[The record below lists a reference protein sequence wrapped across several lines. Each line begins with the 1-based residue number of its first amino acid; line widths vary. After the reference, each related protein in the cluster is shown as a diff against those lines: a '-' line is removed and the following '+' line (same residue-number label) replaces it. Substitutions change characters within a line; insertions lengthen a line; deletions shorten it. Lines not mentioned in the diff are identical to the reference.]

1 MTDHVAPV
9 QALLL
14 VDVQTAFV
22 AGAEAVPDAARLL
35 RHSRDLLDRAR
46 TSGALVVHLQNDGPR
61 GAADEPGTPGWELF
75 LPVEDHGREVVV
87 RKTEDDGFDGTA
99 LGALLDRAG
108 VRAVAVCGVMSEMCV
123 AATAR
128 AALARGHR
136 VVLPHDAHATYDIPA
151 RPGVSGAV
159 PAVTVSRV
167 AEWSLGDEV
176 EIPAHAA
183 DVPFASVGHG

>member
-1 MTDHVAPV
+1 MTDHLAPV

-14 VDVQTAFV
+14 VDLQRAFV
-22 AGAEAVPDAARLL
+22 SGAEAVPDAARLL
-35 RHSRDLLDRAR
+35 RHIRDLLARAR
-46 TSGALVVHLQNDGPR
+46 SGGALVVHLQNDGPP

-75 LPVEDHGREVVV
+75 LPVEEHGREAVV

-99 LGALLDRAG
+99 LGALLDGAG
-108 VRAVAVCGVMSEMCV
+108 VGAVAVCGVMSEMCV

-128 AALARGHR
+128 TALARGHR

-151 RPGVSGAV
+151 RPGVSDAV
-159 PAVTVSRV
+159 PAVMVSRV

-183 DVPFASVGHG
+183 EVTFVSAGRG

>member
-1 MTDHVAPV
+1 MTDHTAPV

-14 VDVQTAFV
+14 VDLQRAFV
-22 AGAEAVPDAARLL
+22 SGAEAVPDAARLL
-35 RHSRDLLDRAR
+35 RHSRDLLARAR
-46 TSGALVVHLQNDGPR
+46 AGGALVVHLQNDGPP
-61 GAADEPGTPGWELF
+61 GAADEPGTSGWELS
-75 LPVEDHGREVVV
+75 LPVEEHGREAVV

-99 LGALLDRAG
+99 LGALLDGAG

-128 AALARGHR
+128 TALARGHR

-151 RPGVSGAV
+151 RPGVSDAV
-159 PAVTVSRV
+159 PAVMVSRV

-183 DVPFASVGHG
+183 EVTFASAGHG